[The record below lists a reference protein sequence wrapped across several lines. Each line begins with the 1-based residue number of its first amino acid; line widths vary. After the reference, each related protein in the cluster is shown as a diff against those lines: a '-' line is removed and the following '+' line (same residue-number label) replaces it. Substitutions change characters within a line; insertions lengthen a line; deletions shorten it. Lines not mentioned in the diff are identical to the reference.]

1 MTTRSFNN
9 NLELCIEALS
19 FLPIEDFLPI
29 TLESEGEKA
38 VWTSMRNYFQG
49 KAAWLRVLM
58 LMEAPPPSLLNKGLF
73 LLPYAEMSKA
83 LADLITAVYVRA
95 EDSSLVMTF
104 ESPSE
109 LWLAC
114 EVSTCLIQLDNGGLT
129 GSPALMG
136 KKDILA
142 CSGKVLDWFATV
154 ADGINT
160 KLPPDVFLPSSRNSL
175 AKEVE
180 AVALVLARIDSE
192 FNQRHYRPYL
202 KAVKRNSSQI
212 KRCKDIQFCY
222 YLPQNDQLF
231 VTGKNKKLPPRT

>member
-1 MTTRSFNN
+1 MSKTPID
-9 NLELCIEALS
+9 LEFCIEALS

-29 TLESEGEKA
+29 TLEAEGEKVA
-38 VWTSMRNYFQG
+38 WTSMRNYFQG

-58 LMEAPPPSLLNKGLF
+58 LMEAPPPSLVEKGLF

-95 EDSSLVMTF
+95 EDSPLVTAF
-104 ESPSE
+104 ESPSV

-136 KKDILA
+136 KKDILTR
-142 CSGKVLDWFATV
+142 SGKVLDWFATI
-154 ADGINT
+154 ADGMNAE
-160 KLPPDVFLPSSRNSL
+160 LPLDCFLPSARNSL
-175 AKEVE
+175 TREVE
-180 AVALVLARIDSE
+180 AVALVLAQSDPE

-202 KAVKRNSSQI
+202 KAVKHNLSQI
-212 KRCKDIQFCY
+212 QRCKDIQLCY
-222 YLPQNDQLF
+222 YLPQSDQLF
-231 VTGKNKKLPPRT
+231 VTGKDRKLPPRT